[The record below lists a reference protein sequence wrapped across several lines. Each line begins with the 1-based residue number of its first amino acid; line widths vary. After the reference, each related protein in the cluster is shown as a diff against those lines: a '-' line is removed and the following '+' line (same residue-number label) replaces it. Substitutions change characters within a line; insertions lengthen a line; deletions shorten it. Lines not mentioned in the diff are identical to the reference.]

1 MHNKERILHSASE
14 IFVSDGFDALSV
26 RNIAQKAGL
35 STIGIY
41 SHFKGKQGII
51 DALFI
56 DACEKLYQAIDA
68 AQGNTSSDKVIDACE
83 RIVLFSKHHRAHYQL
98 IFGNTEGHTTLS
110 DEASQAFQKLEN
122 SLITLTAAIPKRTPS
137 ESKAYSLGSQIWALV
152 HGFISL
158 NSIQKLPD
166 SAGSDWSEK
175 AAQAVR
181 LHVYAIAATQ

>member
-110 DEASQAFQKLEN
+110 DEASRAFQKLEN

-158 NSIQKLPD
+158 NSIQKLPN
-166 SAGSDWSEK
+166 SAGSDWPEK

>member
-98 IFGNTEGHTTLS
+98 IFGNTEGQTTLS
-110 DEASQAFQKLEN
+110 DEASLAFQKLEN

-166 SAGSDWSEK
+166 SAGSDWPEK